1 MIKQLSLAV
10 VAVALIIV
18 GVFAVVDVMNETD
31 AEAQAEQAMHE
42 IQVNK
47 VTEEAK

>member
-18 GVFAVVDVMNETD
+18 GVFAVIDVAKE
-31 AEAQAEQAMHE
+31 EAPVAAPVAEQTAPAE
-42 IQVNK
+42 K
-47 VTEEAK
+47 

>member
-18 GVFAVVDVMNETD
+18 GVFSVIEAVNE
-31 AEAQAEQAMHE
+31 EAPVAAPVAEQANPQFKE
-42 IQVNK
+42 K
-47 VTEEAK
+47 

>member
-18 GVFAVVDVMNETD
+18 GVFAVIEAANEEAPV
-31 AEAQAEQAMHE
+31 AEASTTAPA
-42 IQVNK
+42 
-47 VTEEAK
+47 AK

>member
-18 GVFAVVDVMNETD
+18 GVFAVIDAVNE
-31 AEAQAEQAMHE
+31 EAQQERAAQA
-42 IQVNK
+42 K
-47 VTEEAK
+47 EAATAPAAK

>member
-18 GVFAVVDVMNETD
+18 GVFAVIDSLNEEAPVAAPVAAEPVTD
-31 AEAQAEQAMHE
+31 ARFKE
-42 IQVNK
+42 K
-47 VTEEAK
+47 

>member
-18 GVFAVVDVMNETD
+18 GVFAVVDVMKETD
-31 AEAQAEQAMHE
+31 AEAQAMHE

>member
-18 GVFAVVDVMNETD
+18 GVFAVIDAVNEEAPV
-31 AEAQAEQAMHE
+31 AEAPVVE
-42 IQVNK
+42 QVNPQFK
-47 VTEEAK
+47 EK

>member
-18 GVFAVVDVMNETD
+18 GVFSVIEAVN
-31 AEAQAEQAMHE
+31 
-42 IQVNK
+42 
-47 VTEEAK
+47 EEAPVAEKPAATAPAAK